1 MEKRFRFT
9 NDKIRSLPP
18 NPPDARG
25 TDLEVSDTDVMGLKC
40 LVGKSGNKR
49 WLLRYRNSSGKRR
62 SIALG
67 RFPDIDVSTA
77 RKVARK
83 HLAQIVEG
91 IDPLEAREEIKSQ
104 PTLSEFFRDTHLP
117 LIQTRNRTWKQDSQ
131 RFRTLI
137 EPTLGQQRLTDITVA
152 QVQQLQLKLSQG
164 GKGRKPLAPATCNR
178 ALALLKTLGAHAVR
192 LGLVDT
198 NQAAKIPLLQEN
210 NIRTRFLD
218 LDESK
223 RLLESAS
230 QFKNRSIG
238 GLVAMLL
245 LTGCR
250 LSELRLATYEY
261 LDRKNRV
268 LTIPASQT
276 KNKQGRL
283 VYLTDKMLEVLDSVP
298 AKPGNPYLFPGRLAG
313 KPLSNFRTG
322 FNQILLAAGITDLEN
337 ICLHTLRHTTAS
349 NMVSAGLPLSAVKAQ
364 LAHQSIQSSERY
376 AKLTPKSLQQTSEQ
390 VSKLFS
396 D

>member
-9 NDKIRSLPP
+9 NDKIHALPP

-25 TDLEVSDTDVMGLKC
+25 TDMEFSDSEVMGLKC

-49 WLLRYRNSSGKRR
+49 WLLRYRSPSGKRR

-67 RFPDIDVSTA
+67 RFPDMDVA
-77 RKVARK
+77 LVRKVARK
-83 HLAQIVEG
+83 QLTQIAEG
-91 IDPLEAREEIKSQ
+91 IDPLEVREEVKTQ
-104 PTLSEFFRDTHLP
+104 PTLSEFFWDTHFP
-117 LIQTRNRTWKQDSQ
+117 LIKTRNRTWKQYVQ
-131 RFRTLI
+131 RFRTLV
-137 EPTLGQQRLTDITVA
+137 EPYLGAVRLADITVA
-152 QVQQLQLKLSQG
+152 QVQQLQLTLSQG
-164 GKGRKPLAPATCNR
+164 GKDRSPLAPATCNR
-178 ALALLKTLGAHAVR
+178 ALALLKTIGAHALR
-192 LGLVDT
+192 LGLVEV

-223 RLLESAS
+223 RLLVAAAE
-230 QFKNRSIG
+230 FKNRSIG

-250 LSELRLATYEY
+250 VSELRLATYSN

-268 LTIPASQT
+268 LTIPHYQT

-298 AKPGNPYLFPGRLAG
+298 PKAGNPYLFPGRLAG
-313 KPLSNFRTG
+313 KPLNKFRVA
-322 FNQILLAAGITDLEN
+322 FDRILRAAGITDVEN